1 MAGAWKE
8 IVDSS
13 FTVNGKALNKDGI
26 SIEKEDITGLT
37 GILTGIDGDITSKVD
52 KTAKIGTT
60 AIGTGIATLDTTAIP
75 SLAISKITGLQTNLD
90 AKVPSTFKIGDQ
102 VLTGTGIT
110 LLEAT
115 IPTLGQA
122 KITGLVTDL
131 ASKVPTSRKIA
142 GKALTADITLAKGDV
157 GLDNVPNL
165 TEAQLST
172 AIREDIVPNDIP
184 ELAQSKIAGLA
195 TTLAGKVPTTRKV
208 AGKALTADIT
218 LAKGDVGLSNVE
230 NKSSATI
237 RGEIVVAN
245 IPSDIPT
252 SKISGLDNSL
262 SVFSTNMNDMDDDID
277 TIFQTPINGK
287 LLKNG
292 DITLET
298 QDLIPEKTTLPT
310 TGVNGQIV
318 KQGNQLFI
326 WKESAV

>member
-60 AIGTGIATLDTTAIP
+60 AIGSGIATLDTTAIP

-157 GLDNVPNL
+157 GLGNV
-165 TEAQLST
+165 
-172 AIREDIVPNDIP
+172 D
-184 ELAQSKIAGLA
+184 
-195 TTLAGKVPTTRKV
+195 
-208 AGKALTADIT
+208 
-218 LAKGDVGLSNVE
+218 

-237 RGEIVVAN
+237 RGEITVDN
-245 IPSDIPT
+245 IPIDIPQ
-252 SKISGLDNSL
+252 SKIKDLPGLSNTVGIHEGDI
-262 SVFSTNMNDMDDDID
+262 STLIGRK
-277 TIFQTPINGK
+277 INGFT
-287 LLKNG
+287 LKA

>member
-60 AIGTGIATLDTTAIP
+60 AIGTGIETLDTTAIP

-157 GLDNVPNL
+157 GLGNV
-165 TEAQLST
+165 
-172 AIREDIVPNDIP
+172 D
-184 ELAQSKIAGLA
+184 
-195 TTLAGKVPTTRKV
+195 
-208 AGKALTADIT
+208 
-218 LAKGDVGLSNVE
+218 

-237 RGEIVVAN
+237 RGEITVDN
-245 IPSDIPT
+245 IPIDIPQ
-252 SKISGLDNSL
+252 SKIVGLPA
-262 SVFSTNMNDMDDDID
+262 MNNIVNNHSSQLTDINNYKINGNLFRGDID
-277 TIFQTPINGK
+277 
-287 LLKNG
+287 
-292 DITLET
+292 LET
-298 QDLIPEKTTLPT
+298 QDLIPEKKTLPT